1 LRAPQRIE
9 TELMHTYAASRL
21 QAFWLL
27 RMPSA
32 LPYLFPSLRVAI
44 AAGLV
49 IGLLAGMGWLT
60 LRGGPA
66 EPAALAAK
74 APVVTAA
81 AATTTP
87 APPAAPASAVA
98 APVETVAAAASAPAP
113 RPAAAP
119 KLAAVVAK
127 PSPKETRPAREAQ
140 PAKASGGSGS
150 VRIAVSPWGNVEVN
164 GTPVGTTPPLNELTL
179 PEGKHQIVIRN
190 ADFPPY
196 SATISV
202 APGQAVNLKHKFGS

>member
-1 LRAPQRIE
+1 
-9 TELMHTYAASRL
+9 
-21 QAFWLL
+21 
-27 RMPSA
+27 
-32 LPYLFPSLRVAI
+32 
-44 AAGLV
+44 
-49 IGLLAGMGWLT
+49 
-60 LRGGPA
+60 
-66 EPAALAAK
+66 
-74 APVVTAA
+74 
-81 AATTTP
+81 
-87 APPAAPASAVA
+87 
-98 APVETVAAAASAPAP
+98 
-113 RPAAAP
+113 
-119 KLAAVVAK
+119 VAK

-196 SATISV
+196 SVTISV